1 MPAPLLLVPPSEGK
15 AQGGVRSKGLNAF
28 GRSLGHGRS
37 EVLDALS
44 TEMGTRRGKALERLL
59 NARGSLLEDAKVATA
74 ELCAGTSLLLP
85 AWQRFTG
92 VVWDHL
98 DPASL
103 EQRHL
108 DRLLIPTGPY
118 GLSRGTDSIA
128 DFRLGMSVSLGTLGV
143 LSRYWNPLVTREIS
157 KTANG
162 ALVIDLLPAE
172 HGAAVDFESLAE
184 SVDLLRVRFLAAD
197 GAKAA
202 GHGAKAVKG
211 ILARR
216 LLEQGADRLG
226 SFRWEGWR
234 ASRSGGDLE
243 VVAPGTP

>member
-1 MPAPLLLVPPSEGK
+1 MPTPFLLLPPSEGK
-15 AQGGVRSKGLNAF
+15 AQGGVRSKGRNSF
-28 GRSLGHGRS
+28 GRLLGEARAQVIDGLSHELRS
-37 EVLDALS
+37 
-44 TEMGTRRGKALERLL
+44 RRGVTLERLL
-59 NARGSLLEDAKVATA
+59 NARGGLLEQAKLATI
-74 ELCAGTSLLLP
+74 ELCEGNALQLP

-103 EQRHL
+103 ENTQL
-108 DRLLIPTGPY
+108 DRVLIPTGPY

-128 DFRLGMSVSLGTLGV
+128 DFRLGMSLSLGSLGV
-143 LSRYWNPLVTREIS
+143 LSRFWNPFVTRAIA
-157 KTANG
+157 TAAKG
-162 ALVIDLLPAE
+162 GLVVDLLPAE
-172 HGAAVDFESLAE
+172 HGAAVDFESLAG

-197 GAKAA
+197 GGKAA

-216 LLEQGADRLG
+216 LLEQGTERLG

-234 ASRSGGDLE
+234 ASRLGADLE
-243 VVAPGTP
+243 VVAPRTP